1 MLNLETRTG
10 NRSRREARRG
20 AVCFDPTMAMT
31 DYSRTRQ
38 SASGLLGYAEA
49 LLVVAGSTLAGLVIA
64 HRWGIGPVV
73 LLYLPPVLAAA
84 ILRGLGPA
92 LVAAVAST
100 LSYNFFFTAPYR
112 TLLIHSPADA
122 VTVVVLF
129 LVALVTS
136 HLAGSMREHARLA
149 EAHASRNATI
159 AGLARRLL
167 SRTSEAE
174 IAQVAVEDLARLFG
188 CNALLAADTD
198 DPQLIASTPP
208 GATLNP
214 SDRAA
219 AMLSFQTGES
229 SGRGVSQANLADW
242 QFHPVVAGQ
251 AVIAAV
257 GLARDDGMPP
267 LRGDQLPLLGN
278 LLDQVAL
285 ALERA
290 RLEHEAREFAMLRER
305 DRIRSALLSS
315 IGEDVRP
322 RLTAI
327 AGAARALRRN
337 GGGDKALISSIA
349 SEAAMLDRYVDNL
362 VDLRPGS
369 DQEPVEVG
377 PIAIDLYR
385 RSVRRDGIEVHL
397 TPKEY
402 AVLAELAKHRGR
414 VLTHAQLLRSVWG
427 PAQERQ
433 IEYLRV
439 AVRALRKKLEADP
452 AHPAIIVN
460 EPAVGYRIVSSI

>member
-1 MLNLETRTG
+1 MLKSRNADGQSLSTRSAPR
-10 NRSRREARRG
+10 RSLR
-20 AVCFDPTMAMT
+20 DPTMT
-31 DYSRTRQ
+31 GSFRKQQ

-49 LLVVAGSTLAGLVIA
+49 LLMVAGATLAGLAIA
-64 HRWGIGPVV
+64 PQWGSSPVV

-84 ILRGLGPA
+84 VLRGLGPA

-100 LSYNFFFTAPYR
+100 LGYNFFFTAPYR
-112 TLLIHSPADA
+112 TLLIHSPADV
-122 VTVVVLF
+122 VTVLVLF

-136 HLAGSMREHARLA
+136 HLAGAMREHARLA

-167 SRTSEAE
+167 SRATEAE
-174 IAQVAVEDLARLFG
+174 IAQVAVDELSRLFE
-188 CNALLAADTD
+188 CNALLLAGTD

-208 GATLNP
+208 NTALNP
-214 SDRAA
+214 SDHAA
-219 AMLSFQTGES
+219 AMLTLQTGEPA
-229 SGRGVSQANLADW
+229 GRAVSQANLADW
-242 QFHPVVAGQ
+242 QFQPVMSDD

-257 GLARDDGMPP
+257 GLARDDGTPP
-267 LRGDQLPLLGN
+267 VRRVQLPLLGN

-290 RLEHEAREFAMLRER
+290 RLENEARQFATLRER

-315 IGEDVRP
+315 IGHDVRP
-322 RLTAI
+322 RLAAI
-327 AGAARALRRN
+327 ADAARALRRS
-337 GGGDKALISSIA
+337 GVGDKSLISSIA

-369 DQEPVEVG
+369 DQQPVEVG
-377 PIAIDLYR
+377 PITIDLYR
-385 RSVRRDGIEVHL
+385 RSVRKDGVDVHL

-414 VLTHAQLLRSVWG
+414 VLSHVHLLRSVWG

-439 AVRALRKKLEADP
+439 AVRALRQKLEADP
-452 AHPAIIVN
+452 THPAIIVN
-460 EPAVGYRIVSSI
+460 EPAVGYRIVSPV